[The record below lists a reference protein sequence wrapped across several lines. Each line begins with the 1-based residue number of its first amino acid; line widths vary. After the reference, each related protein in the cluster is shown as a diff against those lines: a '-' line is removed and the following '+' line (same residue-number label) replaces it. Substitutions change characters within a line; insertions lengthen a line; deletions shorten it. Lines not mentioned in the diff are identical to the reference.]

1 MSLNLDKVHFVIF
14 ASILK
19 HVYHYLHL
27 ILLLVIKDFYF
38 KVLNEIFN
46 KYIYFHIFMNICIG
60 CIHRIDTMHS

>member
-1 MSLNLDKVHFVIF
+1 MSLNLGEVHFVIF
-14 ASILK
+14 ASILN

-46 KYIYFHIFMNICIG
+46 KYIYFHIFMNIYEYLY
-60 CIHRIDTMHS
+60 RVHS